1 MADILQPMN
10 KNPPPPQADNFA
22 AVGSMDLN
30 STLSSLA
37 TNLDIKGGPSP
48 KK

>member
-1 MADILQPMN
+1 MGEILQPMN
-10 KNPPPPQADNFA
+10 KNPTPAPSNNIATTNM
-22 AVGSMDLN
+22 SDLD